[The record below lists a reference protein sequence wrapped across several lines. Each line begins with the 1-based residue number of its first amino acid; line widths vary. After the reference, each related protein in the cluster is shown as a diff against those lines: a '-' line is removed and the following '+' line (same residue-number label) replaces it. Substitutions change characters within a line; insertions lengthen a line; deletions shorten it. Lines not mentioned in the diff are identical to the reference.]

1 MIDNH
6 LTKAEI
12 SFKILFVV
20 VFTCQVPFSMT
31 HMIDVVV
38 EELESPDSENGSVG
52 DAVPYR
58 HFTLV
63 MKSLKQP
70 STTFLLI
77 DSIEEKVRK
86 TWIISLSANGRA
98 NFHHPPVNDMPEC

>member
-1 MIDNH
+1 
-6 LTKAEI
+6 
-12 SFKILFVV
+12 
-20 VFTCQVPFSMT
+20 MT

-38 EELESPDSENGSVG
+38 EELESPDSENGSVS

-86 TWIISLSANGRA
+86 TWIIFLSPSNGRA
-98 NFHHPPVNDMPEC
+98 NFHHPPVNDMPECWHLIMGSFFSRFRIHGCSI